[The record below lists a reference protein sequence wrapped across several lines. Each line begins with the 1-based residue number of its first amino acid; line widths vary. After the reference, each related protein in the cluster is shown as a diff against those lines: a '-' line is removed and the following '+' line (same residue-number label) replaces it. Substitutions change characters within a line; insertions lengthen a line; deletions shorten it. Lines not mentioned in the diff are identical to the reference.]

1 MTTGQTERQPGHEWV
16 EQERV
21 DNYIARMDTRED
33 EERRPVFEFMT
44 RLIGAEPWNRA
55 SVGVA
60 AVSSSPGQ
68 VERMLR
74 AVEKDIDDWDGV
86 ELLGTTKSYL
96 ETAEQ

>member
-1 MTTGQTERQPGHEWV
+1 MHVAAMRV
-16 EQERV
+16 ELRIRDAHSLKDKRRV
-21 DNYIARMDTRED
+21 VKSLLADVGKQHPIA
-33 EERRPVFEFMT
+33 V
-44 RLIGAEPWNRA
+44 AEVDHQDLWNRA

-74 AVEKDIDDWDGV
+74 AVEKEIDDWDGV
-86 ELLGTTKSYL
+86 ELLGTTTSYL

>member
-1 MTTGQTERQPGHEWV
+1 MLKSLVADVGKQHPIAIAE
-16 EQERV
+16 V
-21 DNYIARMDTRED
+21 DHQD
-33 EERRPVFEFMT
+33 
-44 RLIGAEPWNRA
+44 LWNRA

-74 AVEKDIDDWDGV
+74 AVEKDIDNWDGM
-86 ELLGTTKSYL
+86 ELLGTATSYL

>member
-1 MTTGQTERQPGHEWV
+1 MHVAAMRV
-16 EQERV
+16 ELRIRDAHSLKEKRRV
-21 DNYIARMDTRED
+21 LKSLVADVGKQHPIA
-33 EERRPVFEFMT
+33 
-44 RLIGAEPWNRA
+44 IAEVDHQDLWNRA

-74 AVEKDIDDWDGV
+74 AVEKDIDNWDGI
-86 ELLGTTKSYL
+86 ELLGTATSYL